1 MKRAPGAFESTGA
14 PVPYD
19 ESLPVVG
26 LDQLARAP
34 HRRRWL
40 PAAPR
45 WSRTWPCRGRRR
57 GSRRRRAGRTGRGR
71 RGRWR
76 TPPPC
81 ARCRR
86 TAGWCRRRSRRA
98 SPHPRRAAS
107 RRRRRRRGSRC
118 AGGSRRWRWEAELAA
133 TLSAA
138 DDDPL
143 DAVRAAQD
151 LARALHIALG
161 DQPPGQGG
169 GERLTAPGGTAHVQL
184 HHLDVEVVRLALL
197 AQEVDIAGRL
207 VAETEVR
214 ALDDGLGVQLVDED
228 LGHEVGGRQLRELGG
243 EGEDE
248 QRVHTQ
254 IGAQLGAA
262 VVRGEQR
269 GWLPGRTTSLGCGS
283 KVTTTEGT
291 PSSRA
296 RSTACLMIS
305 WCPRCTPS

>member
-1 MKRAPGAFESTGA
+1 MRE
-14 PVPYD
+14 
-19 ESLPVVG
+19 G
-26 LDQLARAP
+26 LDV
-34 HRRRWL
+34 
-40 PAAPR
+40 
-45 WSRTWPCRGRRR
+45 
-57 GSRRRRAGRTGRGR
+57 
-71 RGRWR
+71 
-76 TPPPC
+76 
-81 ARCRR
+81 
-86 TAGWCRRRSRRA
+86 
-98 SPHPRRAAS
+98 
-107 RRRRRRRGSRC
+107 
-118 AGGSRRWRWEAELAA
+118 GGGEAELAA
-133 TLSAA
+133 TLGAA

-151 LARALHIALG
+151 LARALHITLG
-161 DQPPGQGG
+161 DEPPGQGR

-269 GWLPGRTTSLGCGS
+269 GVAAGADDLAR
-283 KVTTTEGT
+283 VRVEGHHDGGNAQLT
-291 PSSRA
+291 RA
-296 RSTACLMIS
+296 VHGMLDDQLVSA
-305 WCPRCTPS
+305 CTPS